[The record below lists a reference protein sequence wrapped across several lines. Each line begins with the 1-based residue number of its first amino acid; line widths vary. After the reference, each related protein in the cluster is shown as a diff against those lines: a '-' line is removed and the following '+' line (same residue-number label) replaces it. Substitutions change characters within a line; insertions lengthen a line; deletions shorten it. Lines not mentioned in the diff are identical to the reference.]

1 MQIIDS
7 RANSGYHDVCKTETF
22 FQLLTRL
29 FVERHDL
36 RRLGK
41 DEVGSSNLP
50 ISSTETRCPA
60 RDSGFLNFYIMPS
73 IREKDTQKDT
83 PTKREG
89 GRGRR

>member
-50 ISSTETRCPA
+50 ISSNIKHSNLAVWVLFVLLLQLLR
-60 RDSGFLNFYIMPS
+60 
-73 IREKDTQKDT
+73 
-83 PTKREG
+83 
-89 GRGRR
+89 